1 MSGHSHYATIKR
13 QKAVNDAAKGRVFS
27 RHSKAIAIAI
37 KEGGS
42 ADPEMNSRLR
52 FAIDQAKADNMPK
65 ANIDRILQR
74 AAESGDIYEAVYEG
88 YGPEGI
94 SIIVEVA
101 TNNKNRT
108 AQEIKNL
115 FEKGGG
121 NLGGPGSVSFNFE
134 KKGLIQIK
142 KQPDYETQML
152 SLIDLGVE
160 DVDEDDDIIEAYTDP
175 TKLAEVKE
183 KINEA
188 GHQVTSFSLIMKPKV
203 LSPMTLLDKARKALN
218 LLNTLEEHDD
228 VLNVFTNLDI
238 PQEIMTQLES

>member
-74 AAESGDIYEAVYEG
+74 AAESGNIYEAVYEG